1 MGAIVTS
8 PSLLI
13 ALQALVVKAKG
24 KKENLRSLSVNSF
37 LLLSV
42 LLPLLRFEHSLSQ
55 TLIDDQDDHYGI

>member
-24 KKENLRSLSVNSF
+24 KKENLRSLSVNNF

-42 LLPLLRFEHSLSQ
+42 LLPLLRFERSLSQ